1 MSLNSFNFV
10 FINSDSIFQGGPE
23 FEKTKTLSKIPMI
36 SRGDYGF
43 FSYLGQQCFKMKSEI
58 AVLLK
63 KFSFGLY
70 SIRYAHALGA
80 FLRGRTNFFSD
91 NTETLK

>member
-1 MSLNSFNFV
+1 VEVKEFGRLNLEV
-10 FINSDSIFQGGPE
+10 PE
-23 FEKTKTLSKIPMI
+23 NL
-36 SRGDYGF
+36 Y
-43 FSYLGQQCFKMKSEI
+43 FKMKSEI